1 MTVSTADLWDER
13 GSELQ
18 SCSVQLR
25 HYGGRSA
32 FSGPISTVRC
42 HRDNALVKAAL
53 AEPGQGR
60 VLVVDGGGSLES
72 ALMGDLIAA
81 SAVEQGWAGVVIH
94 GAVRDVVALREL
106 PLGALALG
114 SNPRKSAK
122 DGVGERDV
130 PVAFGGV
137 EFVPGPDALGRRGRR
152 GRHPSL
158 TGERCRECGGGCLGS
173 HLRTHG
179 CSGGSWSSSRVRM
192 RRSAARSRSESCEK

>member
-1 MTVSTADLWDER
+1 MTIATADLYDER
-13 GSELQ
+13 GDELD
-18 SCSVQLR
+18 SLGLPL
-25 HYGGRSA
+25 HDLGGRTA
-32 FSGPISTVRC
+32 FDGPVRTVRC

-106 PLGALALG
+106 PLGAVALG

-122 DGVGERDV
+122 EGLGERDV
-130 PVAFGGV
+130 PVAFGGA
-137 EFVPGPDALGRRGRR
+137 EFVPGQTLWADEDGVVV
-152 GRHPSL
+152 
-158 TGERCRECGGGCLGS
+158 
-173 HLRTHG
+173 
-179 CSGGSWSSSRVRM
+179 SRL
-192 RRSAARSRSESCEK
+192 